1 MSYIMKYRPKESN
14 KEWQY
19 YEAGDAKY
27 CMDYLISNEYEEDYE
42 YEIYEFLKD
51 GIVYGINCEND
62 FELEETTK
70 EFLFR
75 FYECEDLDMLKCRCP
90 INLKLI
96 DLNII
101 ATEDFK
107 KAVMEIEE
115 KENEDIFKAIEKR
128 DKHDNGK
135 RYKYVGSDKD
145 DDLLI

>member
-1 MSYIMKYRPKESN
+1 MSCIMKYRQKDSN

-27 CMDYLISNEYEEDYE
+27 CTDYLISNEYEEDYE

-51 GIVYGINCEND
+51 GIVCGIDSEYD
-62 FELEETTK
+62 FESEETIK

-75 FYECEDLDMLKCRCP
+75 FYDCKEFDMLKCRCP
-90 INLKLI
+90 IDFRLL
-96 DLNII
+96 DLDSL
-101 ATEDFK
+101 ATDDFK
-107 KAVMEIEE
+107 KAVIEIEE
-115 KENEDIFKAIEKR
+115 KENKDIFKVIEER